1 MATEYTTEQILSAID
16 RAKAD
21 GNINAVNQ
29 LTNLLQQTQGIK
41 SLEPDANVGNFF
53 ESLVGGTKRLFSS
66 AGTGVEAP
74 FTSGEE
80 AAISGLQ
87 REQGFTERP
96 GASLEAVKKTYEQ
109 EGVIGATG
117 EVISQVPTAL
127 AEQTPVL
134 ASIYAGFKAGA
145 SLPLPPQLKVAAG
158 LIGSLIVPFLSMSGN
173 NMQRKAEEDIK
184 AGREVDVNELKAY
197 GTGLVQAGI
206 ERVGLGLSG
215 VTKAMGMSIP
225 QLIKQGGTK
234 ATEKLAKESLAKT
247 IGMGAGKL
255 AVAEGATEVT
265 QQMLERYYAGLP
277 LTDEEAKKEYIE
289 AAYAAALLGPTVGI
303 GSRVKSKGAAQEQFI
318 INEAKKQEREQK
330 KQALLEKDERD
341 SDRDR
346 VDPDRQPIEIG
357 EDTQE
362 GVDVGTQEN
371 VDKNVDID
379 TSQYDGSESYDDLKK
394 KNIVPPTRVEQTDTV
409 DNSTLNI
416 LKLINN
422 KGQPFKAGA
431 NLQELGNL
439 DTVEKIELAE
449 NILEGA
455 KGLKTSDTD
464 AINDFQEKL
473 ASKKQTMLDTQQ
485 LDTQQDVV
493 EDTAQEEKIKTETDV
508 VPDPREQQILDFV
521 KTEDGTTA
529 SAIQKK
535 FKIGFNKAKNIMN
548 KAVNE
553 GLITTETKGKS
564 IVYKKALAPKSER
577 VDTIKAAAEKI
588 ASNEIVADESILS
601 EIDRKANKNQI
612 KGKIKSQK
620 AKASNPE
627 LKGKKIKV
635 AQLDPN
641 TKQVIPKEGIYV
653 FRNGVPF
660 LETRDKVFK
669 RKGTGKNQKIV
680 AESSPGSIILTR
692 IDEGALINPTDAQL
706 TALTK
711 KGATQEKKIVKAEQK
726 QVANTKA
733 QLENDIKQIQLIEA
747 GEMDAGFDPDSV
759 LLEEARPF
767 TPEKRYNKILRNYKA
782 GLYNDFINKKENKR
796 LKTYIKTLFSRK
808 PGTEKDKEVIKGLKD
823 KNTLGQVLTTLN
835 TKFVKSLNDAQKSL
849 VPILLGTPNVGK
861 TKFKFNPGM
870 ENENGAYGTYTVKD
884 DLIQLSD
891 KGDIETV
898 LHEGTH
904 AATTNSLKKH
914 ITKKGR
920 GKTSIGRRLVELFDD
935 TKRADTDNKF
945 TNELENIDEFVTNA
959 LNNGEFQEFLA
970 SISATPTNFKAP
982 PAPPSGQDAIND
994 EYSYY
999 MDLKRKG
1006 ATNQEINGLIIG
1018 MRRRNEASGASVWSK
1033 FVKVVQDMIGA
1044 NAVPDNV
1051 LNDVLAITPSLF
1063 LGPNT
1068 EQQASSDQVLSQKTE
1083 QELKDEIDSTK
1094 TPAEIQKGKQSG
1106 DKPTSNKPKY
1116 FWDRLF
1122 TAVFSFDAGLNNA
1135 VKREMR
1141 KLKMDWDV
1149 ISKTLNRMSVSQA
1162 LHAETIAQQ
1171 FLKFGKIK
1179 YYPETGQFEIEDD
1192 PNSPSFDKLMARMD
1206 ELSAKYGISK
1216 KTFRQMVHKNF
1227 VARRAQ
1233 SLRQY
1238 NADLLTQAQAL
1249 EAQGKPKEAKDL
1261 YDNNKIIVDLSQEQI
1276 NTALDFE
1283 KDFPEINELH
1293 DTWIQTK
1300 NNLIEFLVTSEL
1312 MTEAQAN
1319 EFMAVVDVVGAPKEL
1334 AGEEGGG
1341 QTFVDTYVP
1350 FFREDT
1356 DKKPK
1361 DFKQLRLGD
1370 RGQFKALKGSY
1381 EPVADVFDN
1390 MQLWMRDS
1398 VKRGIMNRKG
1408 IDKINAIEA
1417 LPEEVQETMVEIA
1430 DRGGNPNTISMS
1442 RVIDGKRQ
1450 VVHYKFSDPMYA
1462 QAFSGMDQAT
1472 LSGLGF
1478 FAQFSNFLRTNV
1490 VLYPLFS
1497 IAQLPQDSV
1506 SAMFSSGVRNP
1517 FMIPLRVLSEFPLTL
1532 LDKSKSHKRLQ
1543 RLGATGGRAY
1553 LQNETQADLDINQ
1566 PGFYNATRR
1575 TMGKIPGLTP
1585 QSAIKLGD
1593 KELSVTGFLNRLAMA
1608 SDNAVRQAVFQQTL
1622 AETKSKANPDGDVN
1636 LAMNRAFEII
1646 NFKRAGANS
1655 AITGLRQV
1663 VPFFGA
1669 FLQAAS
1675 VQGRTITGAGVTPQA
1690 RAKGVQQFLMTG
1702 AQLSALT
1709 LLYSAFAADDEEY
1722 EKLDPTIR
1730 DRRFLL
1736 GDGAHISLRP
1746 DLFTYMFKIVPEHV
1760 LQNMLYESEDNR
1772 KTWDSL
1778 KIALKEVGMF
1788 NVLPQAI
1795 RPAISLMTNYDPLT
1809 GRAITPQSIEDRVP
1823 ERQITAGTSELAKLL
1838 SLKANEGGKAI
1849 GIDSE
1854 ITPIEVDYFL
1864 RQYFGY
1870 TGGLITMMT
1879 SSMIDEYDVF
1889 DYDRPTKSE
1898 RDLLASIPGMSAFI
1912 SREYGN
1918 RHTTDY
1924 YQLRGEVDK
1933 TVKAFKDLQ
1942 KYGYSNEKTQEFLKE
1957 NFDEITIQPLIN
1969 DLQSQ
1974 LSIIRAERSKV
1985 LAMPRTMISPDGRK
1999 EVLDRLYKL
2008 EKSFLDRILSVRKS
2022 IYGTGFK
2029 SPD

>member
-1 MATEYTTEQILSAID
+1 MATRQELIEALKQ
-16 RAKAD
+16 AKATGD
-21 GNINAVNQ
+21 QEAINQIVGAYRQ
-29 LTNLLQQTQGIK
+29 LQAQSQGIK

-66 AGTGVEAP
+66 ASTGIEAP
-74 FTSGEE
+74 FISGED
-80 AAISGLQ
+80 AAVRGLQ
-87 REQGFTERP
+87 REQGITERP
-96 GASLEAVKKTYEQ
+96 GASFEAVKETFKQ
-109 EGVIGATG
+109 EGPLAGLAEIG
-117 EVISQVPTAL
+117 SQVPTAL

-225 QLIKQGGTK
+225 QLMKQGGTK

-247 IGMGAGKL
+247 IGLGTGRL
-255 AVAEGATEVT
+255 AAAEGATEVT

-303 GSRVKSKGAAQEQFI
+303 GSRVKSKGEAQERFI
-318 INEAKKQEREQK
+318 ENEAKKQEREQK
-330 KQALLEKDERD
+330 KQALLEKDKRD
-341 SDRDR
+341 SDRER

-362 GVDVGTQEN
+362 DVDVDTQED
-371 VDKNVDID
+371 VDVDTQEDVDID

-416 LKLINN
+416 LKLVNK
-422 KGQPFKAGA
+422 KGQPYKAGA
-431 NLQELGNL
+431 NLQKLGNL

-455 KGLKTSDTD
+455 KNELKTSDTD
-464 AINDFQEKL
+464 AINDFQKKL

-493 EDTAQEEKIKTETDV
+493 EDTAQKEKIEAETDV
-508 VPDPREQQILDFV
+508 VTDPREQQILDFV
-521 KTEDGTTA
+521 KTEDGTTV

-535 FKIGFNKAKNIMN
+535 FKIGFNKAKNIVN
-548 KAVNE
+548 KAVDE
-553 GLITTETKGKS
+553 GLIATETKGQS

-577 VDTIKAAAEKI
+577 LDTIKEAAEKKNTDQE
-588 ASNEIVADESILS
+588 ADPIVA
-601 EIDRKANKNQI
+601 KNF
-612 KGKIKSQK
+612 
-620 AKASNPE
+620 
-627 LKGKKIKV
+627 
-635 AQLDPN
+635 DPKLEG
-641 TKQVIPKEGIYV
+641 KQVTIAQIDS
-653 FRNGVPF
+653 N
-660 LETRDKVFK
+660 
-669 RKGTGKNQKIV
+669 TGKVEPVKGEYFNRQGEPFIRYEQDDVSIQKKVQEDAI
-680 AESSPGSIILTR
+680 
-692 IDEGALINPTDAQL
+692 INPTKKQL
-706 TALTK
+706 TTLTTQGK
-711 KGATQEKKIVKAEQK
+711 KVETKINKTKQK

-747 GEMDAGFDPDSV
+747 GEMDAGFEPDS
-759 LLEEARPF
+759 LLFEQARSF
-767 TPEKRYNKILRNYKA
+767 TPEKRINKLRRNYKA

-796 LKTYIKTLFSRK
+796 LKTYLTSRK

-835 TKFVKSLNDAQKSL
+835 TKFVKSLSDAQKSL
-849 VPILLGTPNVGK
+849 MPILLGTPNVGK

-914 ITKKGR
+914 VTKKGR
-920 GKTSIGRRLVELFDD
+920 GKTSIGRRLVELFND

-970 SISATPTNFKAP
+970 SISATPTTFKAP
-982 PAPPSGQDAIND
+982 PPPPSGQDAINE

-1006 ATNQEINGLIIG
+1006 ATKQEINSLIID
-1018 MRRRNEASGASVWSK
+1018 MRRKNEASGDSVWSK

-1044 NAVPDNV
+1044 NAVPNNV

-1063 LGPNT
+1063 LGPNA
-1068 EQQASSDQVLSQKTE
+1068 EQQASSNQVLSQKTE
-1083 QELKDEIDSTK
+1083 QELKEEIDSTK
-1094 TPAEIQKGKQSG
+1094 TPAEIQKEKQSG
-1106 DKPTSNKPKY
+1106 DKPTSNEPKY

-1135 VKREMR
+1135 IKREMR

-1179 YYPETGQFEIEDD
+1179 YYPETGQFEILDD

-1216 KTFRQMVHKNF
+1216 KTFRKMVHKNF

-1249 EAQGKPKEAKDL
+1249 EAQGRPKEAKDL

-1370 RGQFKALKGSY
+1370 RGKFKALKGSY

-1417 LPEEVQETMVEIA
+1417 LPEEVQETMVEIT

-1462 QAFSGMDQAT
+1462 QAFSGMDRAT

-1517 FMIPLRVLSEFPLTL
+1517 FMIPLRVLSEFPKTL
-1532 LDKSKSHKRLQ
+1532 LDMSETHKRGQ
-1543 RLGATGGRAY
+1543 RLGFTGGRAF

-1585 QSAIKLGD
+1585 QSAVKLGD

-1690 RAKGVQQFLMTG
+1690 RAKGLQQFLMTG
-1702 AQLSALT
+1702 AQLTALT
-1709 LLYSAFAADDEEY
+1709 LLYSAFASDDEEY

-1736 GDGAHISLRP
+1736 GDGAHITLRP
-1746 DLFTYMFKIVPEHV
+1746 DLFTYMFKIMPEHV
-1760 LQNMLYESEDNR
+1760 LQNMVYESEDNR
-1772 KTWDSL
+1772 KTYDSL
-1778 KIALKEVGMF
+1778 KKALKDVGLF
-1788 NVLPQAI
+1788 NVIPQAV
-1795 RPAISLMTNYDPLT
+1795 RPAMSLMYNYDPLT
-1809 GRAITPQSIEDRVP
+1809 GRAVIPQSIENRAT
-1823 ERQITAGTSELAKLL
+1823 ERQFTAGTSEFAKLL
-1838 SLKANEGGKAI
+1838 ARSSGL
-1849 GIDSE
+1849 S
-1854 ITPIEVDYFL
+1854 PIKVDYFL

-1870 TGGLITMMT
+1870 TGGLITMMA

-1889 DYDRPTKSE
+1889 DYDRPTKSD

-1924 YQLRGEVDK
+1924 YQLKGEVDK
-1933 TVKAFKDLQ
+1933 AVTAYRDMERFSFNQNKTSKYIKD
-1942 KYGYSNEKTQEFLKE
+1942 
-1957 NFDEITIQPLIN
+1957 NFGEINIAPLIN
-1969 DLQSQ
+1969 SLQEQ
-1974 LSIIRAERSKV
+1974 LSAIRAERTA
-1985 LAMPRTMISPDGRK
+1985 LLEMPRRMISADRK
-1999 EVLDRLYKL
+1999 KQALDSLYEV
-2008 EKSFLDRILSVRKS
+2008 EKGILGQIKDVRKR
-2022 IYGTGFK
+2022 IYGTGFERSEFDPNK
-2029 SPD
+2029 

>member
-66 AGTGVEAP
+66 AGTGIEAP

-80 AAISGLQ
+80 AAVSGLQ

-109 EGVIGATG
+109 EGIIGATG

-197 GTGLVQAGI
+197 GTGLVQASI

-234 ATEKLAKESLAKT
+234 ATEKLARESLAKT
-247 IGMGAGKL
+247 IGMGTARL
-255 AVAEGATEVT
+255 ATAEGATEVT

-277 LTDEEAKKEYIE
+277 LTDEEAKKEYME
-289 AAYAAALLGPTVGI
+289 AAFAAALLGPTVGI

-362 GVDVGTQEN
+362 GVDVDTQE
-371 VDKNVDID
+371 NVDID

-394 KNIVPPTRVEQTDTV
+394 KNIVPPTRVEQTDIV

-416 LKLINN
+416 LKLVNK
-422 KGQPFKAGA
+422 KGQPYKAGA

-485 LDTQQDVV
+485 DVV
-493 EDTAQEEKIKTETDV
+493 EDTAQETETNVIDPKETDV
-508 VPDPREQQILDFV
+508 LNFINTEENLSVSKLRKQFKLTKEKATEYL
-521 KTEDGTTA
+521 EDGLNA
-529 SAIQKK
+529 
-535 FKIGFNKAKNIMN
+535 G
-548 KAVNE
+548 V
-553 GLITTETKGKS
+553 LTK
-564 IVYKKALAPKSER
+564 
-577 VDTIKAAAEKI
+577 
-588 ASNEIVADESILS
+588 
-601 EIDRKANKNQI
+601 
-612 KGKIKSQK
+612 
-620 AKASNPE
+620 
-627 LKGKKIKV
+627 
-635 AQLDPN
+635 
-641 TKQVIPKEGIYV
+641 
-653 FRNGVPF
+653 
-660 LETRDKVFK
+660 
-669 RKGTGKNQKIV
+669 
-680 AESSPGSIILTR
+680 
-692 IDEGALINPTDAQL
+692 
-706 TALTK
+706 TK
-711 KGATQEKKIVKAEQK
+711 KGAGFVYTKPKERLDIIKEVAEKKNTGQEDAPIVAKNFDPKLEGKQITVAQIDSNTGKVEPVKGEYFNRQGEPFIRYEQDGAFIQKKVQEDAIINPTKKQLTTLTAQGKKVEAKIKKTQEKQTEIDAK
-726 QVANTKA
+726 TT
-733 QLENDIKQIQLIEA
+733 LESELKEIALIES
-747 GEMDAGFDPDSV
+747 PKT
-759 LLEEARPF
+759 EEEFVRKASANVVYQRL
-767 TPEKRYNKILRNYKA
+767 NKLRRNYKA
-782 GLYNDFINKKENKR
+782 GLYDDFINKKENKKLKR
-796 LKTYIKTLFSRK
+796 LLMSRR

-823 KNTLGQVLTTLN
+823 KNTLGQALTTLN
-835 TKFVKSLNDAQKSL
+835 TKFVNSLNDAQKSL
-849 VPILLGTPNVGK
+849 VPILLGTPNVK
-861 TKFKFNPGM
+861 NTKFKFNPGM

-914 ITKKGR
+914 INKRGK

-970 SISATPTNFKAP
+970 TISATPTTFKAP
-982 PAPPSGQDAIND
+982 PPPPSGQDAIND

-1006 ATNQEINGLIIG
+1006 ATNQEINGLIMG
-1018 MRRRNEASGASVWSK
+1018 MRRRNEAAGASVWSK
-1033 FVKVVQDMIGA
+1033 FVEVIQDMIGA
-1044 NAVPDNV
+1044 NSVPNNV

-1063 LGPNT
+1063 LGPDT

-1083 QELKDEIDSTK
+1083 QELKDEIASTK
-1094 TPAEIQKGKQSG
+1094 TPAEIQKEKQSG

-1171 FLKFGKIK
+1171 FLKFGKIE
-1179 YYPETGQFEIEDD
+1179 YYPETGQFEILDD

-1238 NADLLTQAQAL
+1238 NADLLAQAQAL

-1300 NNLIEFLVTSEL
+1300 NNLIKFLVTSEL
-1312 MTEAQAN
+1312 MTEAQAK

-1334 AGEEGGG
+1334 AGEEGGI

-1517 FMIPLRVLSEFPLTL
+1517 FMIPIRVLSEFPLTL
-1532 LDKSKSHKRLQ
+1532 LDMSKSHKRLQ

-1566 PGFYNATRR
+1566 PGFYNAARR

-1585 QSAIKLGD
+1585 QSAVKLGD

-1702 AQLSALT
+1702 AQLSALS
-1709 LLYSAFAADDEEY
+1709 LLYSALAADDEEY
-1722 EKLDPTIR
+1722 QKLDPTIR

-1889 DYDRPTKSE
+1889 DYDRPTKSD